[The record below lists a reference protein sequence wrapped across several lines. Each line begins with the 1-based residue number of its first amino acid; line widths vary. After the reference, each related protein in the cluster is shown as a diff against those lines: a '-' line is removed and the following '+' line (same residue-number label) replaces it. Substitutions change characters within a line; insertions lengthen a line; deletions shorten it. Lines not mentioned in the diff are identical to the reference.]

1 MPRTAS
7 VQVAAAIITVHYI
20 LSAKDGPEIIIREI
34 LIREIVSP
42 EISIPEVHCSEAH
55 KFVGCKLKWT

>member
-20 LSAKDGPEIIIREI
+20 LSAKDGPEIIIREN
-34 LIREIVSP
+34 LFLVGS
-42 EISIPEVHCSEAH
+42 
-55 KFVGCKLKWT
+55 KFEPT